1 MNFEDLFK
9 AFERK
14 ATSGSP
20 IGMELLVANAPLR
33 IYYGISPQGFYR
45 LAFMSQVVPPD
56 FPSTRA
62 IKVSVVK
69 ESDEAHWIFF
79 DLVDGVAQPVYFT
92 FCEDLSGVV
101 SNMKGKDG
109 SEAVLVLKNRYLSW
123 RAMFRQERSPLSEEQ
138 IIGLLGELYFLK
150 NYMIPRYGAELAIP
164 SWSGVDGM
172 NKDFSVNEQWFEVK
186 TVSVNATTVK
196 ISSLAQLSS
205 DKAGALIVVRY
216 EQMSDSYD
224 DPECSVYKL
233 FRAIMKTIADEDVR
247 AAFMM
252 KLIAF
257 GFDVSGENYGHRYR
271 IVDLAMYRVDDK
283 FPRIKES
290 DVKYKEIDKVMYSL
304 IINSL
309 ENFKFNGDL

>member
-1 MNFEDLFK
+1 
-9 AFERK
+9 
-14 ATSGSP
+14 
-20 IGMELLVANAPLR
+20 
-33 IYYGISPQGFYR
+33 
-45 LAFMSQVVPPD
+45 
-56 FPSTRA
+56 
-62 IKVSVVK
+62 
-69 ESDEAHWIFF
+69 
-79 DLVDGVAQPVYFT
+79 
-92 FCEDLSGVV
+92 
-101 SNMKGKDG
+101 
-109 SEAVLVLKNRYLSW
+109 
-123 RAMFRQERSPLSEEQ
+123 
-138 IIGLLGELYFLK
+138 
-150 NYMIPRYGAELAIP
+150 MIPRYGAELAIP

-257 GFDVSGENYGHRYR
+257 GFDVSGEGYGHRYR
-271 IVDLAMYRVDDK
+271 IVDLTMYRVDDK